1 MEFNQIA
8 SPRSGVIQ
16 NIERISGLGLGT
28 ISDNAAPD
36 YYLDN
41 FLGLTNQWLDKVEQ
55 FIREA
60 NDEWIF
66 DDTNNTGDIPE
77 EYDFV
82 NDAQIATLDADIVKI
97 RRVEARDAGTT
108 ATFTAAVTD
117 VITSA
122 AHGMSNGKKV
132 VLTTTGTL
140 PTGLSTSTRYYVIEA
155 TTNTFELSVDPGGT
169 AVDITGTGSGVHTW
183 STEEDWYNLDYYQEK
198 DRIEN
203 LYGQDSGK
211 PSKYFFQGR
220 DFITDV
226 PVDTAKADKYRIT
239 YDRTAHAFVIGDTT
253 AEPGFASQFHWII
266 VYGAVM
272 DWAEGKYPDIY
283 QKCYLKIFGQ
293 NENDENSLKRMLQ
306 SHYSTQNRDSKY
318 EVGRETINFG

>member
-77 EYDFV
+77 EFDFV
-82 NDAQIATLDADIVKI
+82 DDAQTATLDADIVKI
-97 RRVEARDAGTT
+97 RRVEARDA
-108 ATFTAAVTD
+108 
-117 VITSA
+117 TS
-122 AHGMSNGKKV
+122 
-132 VLTTTGTL
+132 L
-140 PTGLSTSTRYYVIEA
+140 
-155 TTNTFELSVDPGGT
+155 
-169 AVDITGTGSGVHTW
+169 
-183 STEEDWYNLDYYQEK
+183 DWYDLDYYQEK

-226 PVDTAKADKYRIT
+226 PVDTAKVDKYRIT

-253 AEPGFASQFHWII
+253 AEPGFAAQFHWII